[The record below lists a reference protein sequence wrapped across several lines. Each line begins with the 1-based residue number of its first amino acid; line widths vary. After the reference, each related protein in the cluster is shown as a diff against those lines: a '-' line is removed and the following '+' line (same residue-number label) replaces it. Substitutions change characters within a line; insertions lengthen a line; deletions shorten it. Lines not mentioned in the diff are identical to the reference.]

1 MQAHGSA
8 SMLEHSGKFYMH
20 SGTFCTHS
28 GCILEHSARVLHAFW
43 NILDVVERDAAS
55 SDDAELK

>member
-1 MQAHGSA
+1 
-8 SMLEHSGKFYMH
+8 MH